1 MHEHGFEVNG
11 IDFEMAGRREM
22 SDDLEI
28 IARHARIVQN
38 AEGWTIAMQDDFL
51 VIGHFERGRLAFRS
65 NEFAAN
71 R

>member
-1 MHEHGFEVNG
+1 
-11 IDFEMAGRREM
+11 M